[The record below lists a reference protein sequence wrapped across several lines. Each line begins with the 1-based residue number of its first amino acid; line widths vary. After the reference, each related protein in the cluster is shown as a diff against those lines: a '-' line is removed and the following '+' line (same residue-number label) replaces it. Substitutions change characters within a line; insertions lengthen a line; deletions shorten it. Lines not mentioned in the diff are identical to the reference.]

1 MADPFRLTVG
11 TLVNVDFEVANT
23 GVLSGSTH
31 VRLVDNEGMTLS
43 EAQVTLEPGTRQ
55 RVTWT
60 IEAWTAG
67 DLGLRLQFDNGS
79 LLDVPVPLADV
90 AAANDDASGSNI
102 GWTSLGALALILAV
116 ASLVA
121 VRMQTRSKRP
131 SKRVV
136 DLESEA
142 YDEEE

>member
-1 MADPFRLTVG
+1 MADPFRPTVG